1 MIRALFVAVLL
12 LLSSNVKAQSEEGP
26 FRQVSDHCYVLQIYE
41 SGENIAVVVSSEGV
55 LLFDP
60 PPDPD
65 LSILV
70 ESLKTITDKPVR
82 WMLQTGFSPFR
93 PSGVDY
99 FARQGAV
106 LLAGFRQSTGPVASQ
121 EPSPLPFRLREPE
134 GFVQRGDEAVDHSGP
149 ARSVQMLPG
158 PSGDETSPVPEI
170 IFKKDLFLF
179 PDNLE
184 IRINELDREA
194 RTRADI
200 FAYVPEEKVLF
211 TGRLFQPFY
220 YPDVNVM
227 SEGSA
232 LKWIDGLQQ
241 MVDSVPLL
249 ISAIPPERPDEE
261 KENDERDGEVGTMG
275 GEEGEAE
282 EEEEPTLEEM
292 VAVISSRGEVS
303 NLQELKDTLE
313 AAKALRNGISRS
325 IKAGRS
331 CERYLNSSSTNQY
344 RVYGNFSSFTEQ
356 ICRELSTENNKK
368 E

>member
-1 MIRALFVAVLL
+1 
-12 LLSSNVKAQSEEGP
+12 
-26 FRQVSDHCYVLQIYE
+26 
-41 SGENIAVVVSSEGV
+41 
-55 LLFDP
+55 
-60 PPDPD
+60 
-65 LSILV
+65 
-70 ESLKTITDKPVR
+70 
-82 WMLQTGFSPFR
+82 
-93 PSGVDY
+93 
-99 FARQGAV
+99 
-106 LLAGFRQSTGPVASQ
+106 
-121 EPSPLPFRLREPE
+121 
-134 GFVQRGDEAVDHSGP
+134 
-149 ARSVQMLPG
+149 
-158 PSGDETSPVPEI
+158 
-170 IFKKDLFLF
+170 
-179 PDNLE
+179 
-184 IRINELDREA
+184 
-194 RTRADI
+194 
-200 FAYVPEEKVLF
+200 
-211 TGRLFQPFY
+211 
-220 YPDVNVM
+220 M